1 MQNAKKREVCYETR
15 DAYHKCLD
23 TLPDDPAKECAGAM
37 KLFEQ
42 SCPKSWVS
50 YFEKQREREVIL
62 QLQVDQYK
70 GR

>member
-1 MQNAKKREVCYETR
+1 MQSAKKRELCYKTR
-15 DAYHKCLD
+15 DAFHKCLD
-23 TLPDDPAKECAGAM
+23 TLPEDPEKECAAQK

-62 QLQVDQYK
+62 QLQVEQYK

>member
-1 MQNAKKREVCYETR
+1 MQNAKKRETCYEAR
-15 DAYHKCLD
+15 DTFHKCLD
-23 TLPDDPAKECAGAM
+23 TLPEDPERECGVQ
-37 KLFEQ
+37 KKIYEL

-62 QLQVDQYK
+62 QLQVEQYK